1 MAWPGPAPTWRRLA
15 FGAAAGAGA
24 GAALVVAE
32 VAASLLVGAPLPPR
46 AWAFLA
52 LYWVP
57 AFAMVGAI
65 GALLSRPSLASAA
78 LLWLPALAYC
88 VLVATQDLP
97 SGRTGAAPERL
108 AALLA
113 AVVSIGA
120 AARITESTLARR
132 RVSVMP
138 AHLLRWVLTL
148 VAVAAAQLGGRLLHG
163 AAGSAA
169 LLLPLGVAA
178 AAVLFA
184 LALAP
189 AAARLPARAA
199 GAIAA
204 VLVAAVALPASW
216 QAGRPP
222 PGSLRDDA
230 QPAPS
235 SLGTAEPPNVV
246 LIVLDAVRASSL
258 SCYGYERR
266 TTPHLDAFAAR
277 SLRFESAA
285 TVSSWSVPTHA
296 SLFTGLFPPEHGAGG
311 AQRDAL
317 TGVERPAPLD
327 ARFVTLA
334 EALAERGYA
343 TAAVSANPLVAPAM
357 GLSQGFRFFDAR
369 PSPRAL
375 GPGYRSLLQRLQGVL
390 PRALLAEPLRS
401 TFPSA
406 MRSAAEITDAASD
419 WLRRRPRGQPYLL
432 FVNYMDA
439 HTPFVLRAGF
449 SGRWPGRS
457 PRLPPYGLPDTAA
470 VMAGRRPLTAE
481 ESSHLRALYDDAL
494 SYLDHHLGRLLAAL
508 DAQPDRDRTWII
520 VTADHGEQL
529 GEDGRLGHDCVL
541 YPQIL
546 RVPLVVR
553 YPRDFPDAARHGGVD
568 GRPVQLTDVAP
579 AILAGGSLPRPRGT
593 AGSERAMG
601 ASVDCFCWREHPQF
615 HGKAAQAVIQG
626 GLEYLDEQGRA
637 PLLFDLRD
645 PARIAS
651 GRPDDASRLAHELHQ
666 WRAALIAG
674 PTPSGGGNAARE
686 EALAAVGYIQ

>member
-1 MAWPGPAPTWRRLA
+1 V
-15 FGAAAGAGA
+15 AGA
-24 GAALVVAE
+24 GAAAALIVAE
-32 VAASLLVGAPLPPR
+32 VAASLHLGAPLPPR

-52 LYWVP
+52 FYWVP
-57 AFAMVGAI
+57 AFAIVGAI

-78 LLWLPALAYC
+78 LVWLPALAYC
-88 VLVATQDLP
+88 FLVATQDLP
-97 SGRTGAAPERL
+97 GGRTGGTPGRL

-113 AVVSIGA
+113 AVVSLGA

-132 RVSVMP
+132 RVTGMP
-138 AHLLRWVLTL
+138 AHLLRWALML
-148 VAVAAAQLGGRLLHG
+148 VVVATVQVGGRQLHG
-163 AAGSAA
+163 ATGSAV
-169 LLLPLGVAA
+169 LVLPLGVAA

-189 AAARLPARAA
+189 AAVRLRPRSA
-199 GAIAA
+199 GGIAA
-204 VLVAAVALPASW
+204 VLVAAVALTAAW

-222 PGSLRDDA
+222 PGNLHDDA
-230 QPAPS
+230 QPAPPS
-235 SLGTAEPPNVV
+235 SGTAGSPNVV

-266 TTPHLDAFAAR
+266 TTPHLDAFAAG
-277 SLRFESAA
+277 SLRFASAT
-285 TVSSWSVPTHA
+285 TVSSWSVPAHA
-296 SLFTGLFPPEHGAGG
+296 SLFTGLFAPEHGAGG
-311 AQRDAL
+311 AQDDAR
-317 TGVERPAPLD
+317 TGLSRPAPLD

-334 EALAERGYA
+334 EALAGRGYA
-343 TAAVSANPLVAPAM
+343 TAGVSANPLVAPSM

-390 PRALLAEPLRS
+390 PPTLLADPLRS

-406 MRSAAEITDAASD
+406 MRSAAEITDAAFH

-439 HTPFVLRAGF
+439 HTPFVLRPGF

-457 PRLPPYGLPDTAA
+457 PRLPPNGLPDTVA

-508 DAQPDRDRTWII
+508 DAQPDRERTWII

-529 GEDGRLGHDCVL
+529 GEHGRLGHDCVL
-541 YPQIL
+541 YPQVL

-553 YPRDFPDAARHGGVD
+553 YPRDSPEAARHGGTE
-568 GRPVQLTDVAP
+568 GRPVQLTDIAP
-579 AILAGGSLPRPRGT
+579 AILAGGPLLPPRGR
-593 AGSERAMG
+593 AGGERAMA

-637 PLLFDLRD
+637 PILFDLSD
-645 PARIAS
+645 PMHIAS
-651 GRPDDASRLAHELHQ
+651 GRPDDAGRLAHELQQ
-666 WRAALIAG
+666 WRAALAGG
-674 PTPSGGGNAARE
+674 PTPSGGRNAERD
-686 EALAAVGYIQ
+686 EALAALGYIE